1 MKLEKYRKIL
11 LKKRAQI
18 LERFFKQEDTQ
29 KVLAEQAREPRD
41 IPEHA
46 LINITQEILSQLE
59 DIEMELLNQ
68 IDRALERID
77 NGSYG
82 LCEVCGKKIEE
93 ERLEAVPWTT
103 LCIEHA
109 QELDQIKATPD
120 NRYKDYFDKL
130 TIKEKPTSEEESGEL

>member
-29 KVLAEQAREPRD
+29 KVLTEQAGEPRD
-41 IPEHA
+41 IPEYA
-46 LINITQEILSQLE
+46 LIDITQEILSQLE
-59 DIEMELLNQ
+59 EIEMELLNQ
-68 IDRALERID
+68 IDRSLERID

-82 LCEVCGKKIEE
+82 LCEVCRKKIKE

-103 LCIEHA
+103 LCIDHA

-120 NRYKDYFDKL
+120 TRCKDYFDKL
-130 TIKEKPTSEEESGEL
+130 TIKEKSTSEEKLGEL